1 VVHEDHGRRHREL
14 PLMTKAENLKFSSH
28 KEIKGKAE
36 YDRYDNYDAI
46 EVPFTDAIPSDYDGV
61 MGVPITFL
69 DKYNPD
75 QFEIVGTTE
84 SNDPDNAW
92 RTRVY
97 TSQECRAAYK
107 KLFGKPGVYDLN
119 ASGVVN
125 GVKVFKRV
133 LIRHRRT
140 GSARGINK

>member
-1 VVHEDHGRRHREL
+1 
-14 PLMTKAENLKFSSH
+14 MTMAENLKFN
-28 KEIKGKAE
+28 KAMKSKPAYE
-36 YDRYDNYDAI
+36 RYDNYDAI
-46 EVPFTDAIPSDYDGV
+46 EVPFTDSIPSDYDGV

-69 DKYNPD
+69 DKYNPE

-84 SNDPDNAW
+84 SNAPNNAW

-97 TSQECRAAYK
+97 SSQECREAYTR
-107 KLFGKPGVYDLN
+107 LFGKPGVYDLN

-133 LIRHRRT
+133 LIRHRR
-140 GSARGINK
+140 NKP